1 MKSDFEAMGGTYR
14 REGDYLLPDLEVPET
29 PQLGIWGQR
38 RRKFLREQKKPLYT
52 AMQLGGTL
60 DVHLED
66 VDTAAKVLFE
76 ALVSQLATAE
86 GITDELKARDQLAWV
101 GQMNGIRNRA
111 AGIVNKELIFV

>member
-14 REGDYLLPDLEVPET
+14 QEGDYLLPDLEVQET

-60 DVHLED
+60 DMHLVETD
-66 VDTAAKVLFE
+66 KSATKMFDR
-76 ALVSQLATAE
+76 LVSQLAASE
-86 GITDELKARDQLAWV
+86 GITDELKAKDQMAWV
-101 GQMNGIRNRA
+101 GRMNGIRSRA
-111 AGIVNKELIFV
+111 AEIVNKELIFV